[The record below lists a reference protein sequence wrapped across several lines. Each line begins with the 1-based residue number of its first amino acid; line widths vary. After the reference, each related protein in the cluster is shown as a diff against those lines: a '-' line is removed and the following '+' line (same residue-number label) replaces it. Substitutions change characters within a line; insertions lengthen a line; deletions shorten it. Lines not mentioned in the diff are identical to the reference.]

1 MRTEYNF
8 PIELFVVGNQYSRD
22 DINQSLEK
30 ETIDSSKGITE
41 FLNCF
46 ALVVTL
52 EKTDKPT
59 NQKYK
64 DFFKN
69 RKEFF
74 WESQQPK
81 SIKGRKNIFGS
92 PNSPQM
98 NSLLRNEKP
107 SILFARIIAKTKGRT
122 NKFIYCGEL
131 DVESFDNALL
141 ISPIAEMAVFLAS
154 ILD

>member
-1 MRTEYNF
+1 MLLVIN
-8 PIELFVVGNQYSRD
+8 SRD
-22 DINQSLEK
+22 DINQRLEK

-52 EKTDKPT
+52 EKTDNPT
-59 NQKYK
+59 NQKYI

-92 PNSPQM
+92 PNSPQ
-98 NSLLRNEKP
+98 
-107 SILFARIIAKTKGRT
+107 
-122 NKFIYCGEL
+122 
-131 DVESFDNALL
+131 
-141 ISPIAEMAVFLAS
+141 
-154 ILD
+154 